1 MMRIKKT
8 AAVAVALLSATLG
21 GAVATATAAQAAWPP
36 VPAKFPRVHCSSTKI
51 EVRSLDVAGGPVKC
65 GGALGDPLYHT
76 INGVDHVFAIGTDNA
91 MWARWISPSGVL
103 SEWVSFGGNLASEI
117 ELYADGHSLDFRA
130 RWADGH
136 LYEITRNDNGSW
148 INWRQIG

>member
-21 GAVATATAAQAAWPP
+21 GAVATATAAQAA
-36 VPAKFPRVHCSSTKI
+36 VPAKFPRVHCSTTKI

-65 GGALGDPLYHT
+65 GGALGDPLYYT
-76 INGVDHVFAIGTDNA
+76 INGVDHVFAVGTDNA

-103 SEWVSFGGNLASEI
+103 SDWVSFGGNLTSEI
-117 ELYADGHSLDFRA
+117 RVYADDPDTLYFQA

-136 LYEITRNDNGSW
+136 LYEIIRNGNGSW
-148 INWRQIG
+148 INWRRLG